1 MCKGNRKFAPEQWA
15 LSDQTG
21 CVLMCFILPRLPN
34 FSLPAF
40 FSSPPPP
47 PLFLLVAL
55 LVHLVLLGFPPSAIT
70 WPTLICSSWFQLP
83 CPFLVYKAA
92 CPHVTFLFWV
102 CCFKTAQAWCTRSK
116 LFEVDLCPFFF
127 ISVMWSIPTNLM
139 SSFTPLLN
147 LLFVFHSQLQHP
159 SVDRA
164 TSSTSPDVQT
174 ISVWPL
180 SLYLQNI

>member
-1 MCKGNRKFAPEQWA
+1 M
-15 LSDQTG
+15 SI
-21 CVLMCFILPRLPN
+21 ILPRPPN

-55 LVHLVLLGFPPSAIT
+55 LVHLVLLSFPPSAIT

-102 CCFKTAQAWCTRSK
+102 CVFRSVRSLAASK
-116 LFEVDLCPFFF
+116 VTVASVNYQNCSSLLHEVEIVWSWLVPLFF
-127 ISVMWSIPTNLM
+127 ISVMWSRPTDLM

-147 LLFVFHSQLQHP
+147 LLFVFHSQLQRP

-180 SLYLQNI
+180 WLYLQNI